1 MYSSNRRGMVGAV
14 CVASLTMAALSA
26 CASPAVSASPA
37 ADIEPRVSSTP
48 TPTPEYAGPEV
59 ERDHEEMDT
68 GSFDADSATVD
79 NPWLPLVPG
88 TRFVYK
94 GTTVDKKE
102 KFAHTL
108 EFTVTDLTKRV
119 AGVNTVVAYAVD
131 YEEDELVEKEVAFFA
146 QDSSGSVWYLGEH
159 PEEFEDGEFDKAP
172 TWIHGVSGAK
182 AGFAMPANPRAG
194 TPSFSEGWAPKVDFL
209 DRGRI
214 TGFEPEV
221 CTKLKCYADVLVID
235 EFTRAEPNAVQ
246 VKYYANGVGNVKVG
260 WRGDDTQKEELE
272 LDQVTRLD
280 PKKLADV
287 RTRALT
293 LEEHAYLISPTIY
306 GTTEPMR
313 RTSA

>member
-1 MYSSNRRGMVGAV
+1 MYSEPQGSRRAALA
-14 CVASLTMAALSA
+14 VASLAILSVSA
-26 CASPAVSASPA
+26 CASPGVGVPPAGNTAPQAS
-37 ADIEPRVSSTP
+37 S
-48 TPTPEYAGPEV
+48 TPTPEYAGPSV
-59 ERDHEEMDT
+59 ERDYEEVDIA
-68 GSFDADSATVD
+68 SFDADSATVD

-88 TRFVYK
+88 TRFAYQ

-119 AGVNTVVAYAVD
+119 AGVNAVVVYAVD

-146 QDSSGSVWYLGEH
+146 QDKSGSVWYLGEH

-182 AGFAMPANPRAG
+182 AGFAMPANPKAG
-194 TPSFSEGWAPKVDFL
+194 TPSFSEGWAPQVDFL
-209 DRGRI
+209 DRGRV

-221 CTKLKCYADVLVID
+221 CTKLKCYSDVLVID

-260 WRGDDTQKEELE
+260 WRGDDTQKEELALE
-272 LDQVTRLD
+272 RVSRLD
-280 PKKLADV
+280 PKALGDV
-287 RTRALT
+287 RTSALT
-293 LEEHAYLISPTIY
+293 LEEHAYLISPKVY
-306 GTTEPMR
+306 GTTKPMR
-313 RTSA
+313 RASS